1 LHLTFAKKSNP
12 SWAKTFDP
20 EKFLDQKIAK
30 QNKARKPKVVKVNP
44 LQALAKAGVKIGT
57 IWSWS
62 RK

>member
-1 LHLTFAKKSNP
+1 MTFAKKSNP

-30 QNKARKPKVVKVNP
+30 QNKKKQSP
-44 LQALAKAGVKIGT
+44 LQRLAKAGVKIGT